1 MTAGFELHTRL
12 AADCIRVG
20 RLPLSMLLLMD
31 DARYPWFVLVPQRSG
46 ISEVFQ
52 LPEADQCQL
61 WRESAVLAR
70 NLMQSFHAD
79 KINIGALG
87 NLVPQLHIHHI
98 ARFSSDPAW
107 PGPVWG
113 HSAPVPYEKHAISE
127 RVGMACDWFGDELEV
142 L

>member
-1 MTAGFELHTRL
+1 MTTGFELHTRL

-20 RLPLSMLLLMD
+20 RLPLNLLLLMN
-31 DARYPWFVLVPQRSG
+31 DARYPWFILVPQRSG
-46 ISEVFQ
+46 VTEVFQ
-52 LPEADQCQL
+52 LPESDQSQL
-61 WRESAVLAR
+61 WRESACLAR

-87 NLVPQLHIHHI
+87 NMVPQLHIHHI
-98 ARFSSDPAW
+98 ARFTSDPAW

-113 HSAPVPYEKHAISE
+113 HSEPLPYEKHSISE